1 MGDDIYQDPSESIN
15 EKKKA
20 IGPIN
25 NAKMDDMGDDVYQEP
40 STAIVTTKPDNPFN
54 DDVFQEIKQSKRDLP
69 HRHVAFI
76 IFNLI
81 CSE

>member
-1 MGDDIYQDPSESIN
+1 
-15 EKKKA
+15 
-20 IGPIN
+20 
-25 NAKMDDMGDDVYQEP
+25 MGDDVYQEP
-40 STAIVTTKPDNPFN
+40 STAIVTIKSDDPFN